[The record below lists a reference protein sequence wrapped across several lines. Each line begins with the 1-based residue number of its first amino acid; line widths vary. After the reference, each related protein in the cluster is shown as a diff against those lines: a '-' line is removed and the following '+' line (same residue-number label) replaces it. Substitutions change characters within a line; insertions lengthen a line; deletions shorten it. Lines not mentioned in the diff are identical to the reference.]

1 MPSFSA
7 LKQPSLNDK
16 RFKQIFET
24 STVAQ
29 WVVDIVPVQNLLK
42 RLQFS
47 DFESLE
53 RAIEADPQLIE
64 QLRIATRIAAANEA
78 AAKLF
83 HTNDVE
89 QWRSEIV
96 KLMRR
101 SDLLNMAK
109 AVLSVGD
116 EGQHISFQVEVA
128 TLDRE
133 TKYLWLSTEIPP
145 SDALE
150 RGLVVSALDVSAV
163 KAAQAELEEQHH
175 FLSTIIRTLPDV
187 LFVYDFS
194 RQQRIF
200 ENEDLI
206 QVLGYDKD
214 LLKEKGENYLSHLIH
229 PDDKL
234 SGEAMQA
241 MRDSLSAGEVYEAT
255 VRFLDAG
262 GYWRSYYFRSSA
274 LDFDAKKG
282 LELGLVVARDVTE
295 VLATQQGLAEKERRY
310 RQLAD
315 NFSDVVITTDENLHL
330 DYASPSIEALVGL
343 SSEAFLAQ
351 EQRHLKE
358 LIGWAEFEHEIKAE
372 YQAALEQTSAP
383 EACDEGYLRLYQTN
397 IEHADGHLIPVE
409 IKISLLRGA
418 DQELQ
423 GLMILCRDISARLK
437 IQQDLKLAAKVF
449 ENSLEGIYITDP
461 QGFIAQVNP
470 AFSKVTGYDAETAIG
485 QRPAFLSSGWHGQ
498 YFANEIKPE
507 LDKSGHWQGEVI
519 NRRSSGEV
527 FPAWVGI
534 SEVRDE
540 QQELLGHITSFR
552 DITESKHTQER
563 IHKLAYFD
571 PLTELPNRSLFHD
584 RLGQALQR
592 AERTDTNFALLFLD
606 LDRFK
611 AVNDSMG
618 HEIGD
623 QLLKE
628 ASERLNHCIRADDT
642 VARMGGDE
650 FTVILSGLA
659 DREAAESASVQ
670 ISLKIMNALNK
681 PFFLGGCEL
690 FISTSIG
697 IALYPFDGREETS
710 LLKNADT
717 AMYHAKNVGKNGYQF
732 YSEAMNARSMERLEL
747 QTSLH
752 KAVNNEEFEMVFQPI
767 YQLDNSSL
775 TGIEA
780 FLRWNHPEKGVI
792 EPEDFI
798 SIAKETGLIIKLGEW
813 AIRKA
818 CAQMA
823 AWLSMG
829 CDIGRIAVNISALQF
844 SDGNLVRTIIDAI
857 DESGIS
863 PHQLELEV
871 TETMLMADFGFSLA
885 MLEDLKALGVRI
897 SVDDFGTGS
906 SSLNYLKRLPID
918 CLKIDKS
925 FVANLHNSSDDRRI
939 TRAIIALADSFHLKV
954 VAEGVENQKQAQ
966 HLLEMGCEEGQGYL
980 LGKPLLGRTLT
991 SMLLTQA
998 AERDGNPAQS

>member
-53 RAIEADPQLIE
+53 RAIEADPQLVE

-116 EGQHISFQVEVA
+116 EGQNISFQVEVA

-150 RGLVVSALDVSAV
+150 RGLVVSALDVSVV

-214 LLKEKGENYLSHLIH
+214 LLKKKGENYLSHLIH
-229 PDDKL
+229 QEDKL

-255 VRFLDAG
+255 VRFLDADG
-262 GYWRSYYFRSSA
+262 CWRSYYFRSSA

-372 YQAALEQTSAP
+372 YQAALEQTRAP

-628 ASERLNHCIRADDT
+628 ASERLNHCIRSDDT

-998 AERDGNPAQS
+998 AERDGNSAQS